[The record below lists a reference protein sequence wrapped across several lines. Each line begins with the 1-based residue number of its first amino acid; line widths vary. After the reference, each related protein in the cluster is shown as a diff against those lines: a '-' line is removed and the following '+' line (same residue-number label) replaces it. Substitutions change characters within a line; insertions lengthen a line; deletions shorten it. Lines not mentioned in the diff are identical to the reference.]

1 MKTSPVSLNIFEGKK
16 RVIIYLHFKSQ
27 MTKVAIFGPG
37 PQFKGG
43 IANYTASL
51 AKTLYKSGAEVH
63 IVSWTNQYPSIIPRD
78 FIDRASKKNFFE
90 GTDIKVEYVTNY
102 NNPLSWKQTV
112 NLIKRIDPDIV
123 VFQWAIAIQGL
134 PMGFI
139 AKGLRRSCN
148 CEIIF
153 DLHVVNQKEGSAIDK
168 MFLRYALSKPHT
180 FIVHS
185 LKTFEELKK
194 IFPNENYVLTYN
206 GQRTTGAD
214 AEARQADKKYYV
226 IKLYHPV
233 YDMFTPDPNFDKEK
247 VKQELGLR
255 KYVFL
260 FFGFIR
266 KYKGLHNVI
275 KSFAKLA
282 KERDDVSLLIVGE
295 SFWNTLDTKKLS
307 TKIKKSIFGFVKK
320 LLVRKSDDE
329 SNYKPLDLI
338 DEIGIR
344 DQVVVVNRYVP
355 NEEVNKYFQAAD
367 CNVLF
372 YLVATP
378 SGVES
383 IAYNFKLPS
392 IATRVGHFPETI
404 KHGYNGYLAEPENIE
419 SMYSMMKEFLN
430 NPIPCERVEEQARHM
445 SWENYAEAILNS

>member
-1 MKTSPVSLNIFEGKK
+1 MK
-16 RVIIYLHFKSQ
+16 RV
-27 MTKVAIFGPG
+27 VIFGPG

-43 IANYTASL
+43 IANYTTSL
-51 AKTLYKSGAEVH
+51 AKALDKLGAEVY
-63 IVSWTNQYPSIIPRD
+63 IVSWTQQYPSIIPRD
-78 FIDRASKKNFFE
+78 FIDRSSKVNQFE
-90 GTDIKVEYVTNY
+90 GTNIKVEYITNY
-102 NNPLSWKQTV
+102 NNPYSWEKTV
-112 NLIKRIDPDIV
+112 WLINKINPGMV
-123 VFQWAIAIQGL
+123 VFQWAISIQGL

-139 AKGLRRSCN
+139 AMGLRRNCK

-153 DLHVVNQKEGSAIDK
+153 DLHVVAQKEGSLIDK
-168 MFLRYALSKPHT
+168 FMLKYALSKPHT

-194 IFPNENYVLTYN
+194 VFPRKSFILINKEPRIKNEVT
-206 GQRTTGAD
+206 QS
-214 AEARQADKKYYV
+214 V

-233 YDMFTPDPNFDKEK
+233 YDMFTPDASFDKEK

-255 KYVFL
+255 KHVFL

-275 KSFAKLA
+275 RSFAKLA

-295 SFWNTLDTKKLS
+295 SFWNTLDTKKFS
-307 TKIKKSIFGFVKK
+307 TKIKQVVFGFIKK
-320 LLVRKSDDE
+320 ILIKTKDDE
-329 SNYKPLDLI
+329 NNYRPLELI
-338 DEIGIR
+338 HELGIS
-344 DQVVVVNRYVP
+344 DQTVVVNRYVG
-355 NEEVNKYFQAAD
+355 NEEVHKYFQVAD

-383 IAYNFKLPS
+383 MAYNFKLPT

-404 KHGYNGYLAEPENIE
+404 KDGYNGYLAEPENID
-419 SMYSMMKEFLN
+419 SMYEVMKRFLE
-430 NPIPCERVEEQARHM
+430 NPIPQEHVDEQAKSM
-445 SWENYAEAILNS
+445 SWENYARTILFNSERREESPI

>member
-1 MKTSPVSLNIFEGKK
+1 MKKIV
-16 RVIIYLHFKSQ
+16 
-27 MTKVAIFGPG
+27 IFGPG

-43 IANYTASL
+43 IANYTTSL
-51 AKTLYKSGAEVH
+51 AKALNKLGADVH
-63 IVSWTNQYPSIIPRD
+63 IVSWTQQYPSIIPRD
-78 FIDRASKKNFFE
+78 FIDHSSKKNLLE
-90 GTDIKVEYVTNY
+90 ETSIKVEYITNY
-102 NNPLSWKQTV
+102 NNPLSWKKTV
-112 NLIKRIDPDIV
+112 DAISKINPDIV
-123 VFQWAIAIQGL
+123 IFQWAIAIQGL
-134 PMGFI
+134 PMGWI
-139 AKGLRRSCN
+139 ANKLKQVCQ

-153 DLHVVNQKEGSAIDK
+153 DLHVVAQKEGSAIDNA
-168 MFLRYALSKPHT
+168 MIRYALSKPHT

-194 IFPNENYVLTYN
+194 VFPNQKFEITDNRSPIT
-206 GQRTTGAD
+206 RFDEAIARRAD
-214 AEARQADKKYYV
+214 HKFV

-233 YDMFTPDPNFDKEK
+233 YDMFTPDLSFNKEK
-247 VKQELGLR
+247 VKQELGLH
-255 KYVFL
+255 KHVFL

-275 KSFAKLA
+275 RSFAKLA

-307 TKIKKSIFGFVKK
+307 TKIKKSLFGLIKK
-320 LLVRKSDDE
+320 LLIHKSDDE
-329 SNYKPLDLI
+329 SNYRPLDLI
-338 DEIGIR
+338 DEFGVR
-344 DQVVVVNRYVP
+344 DQVVVVNRYVG
-355 NEEVNKYFQAAD
+355 NEEVHKYFQVAD

-404 KHGYNGYLAEPENIE
+404 KHGYNGYLAEPENIK
-419 SMYSMMKEFLN
+419 SMYETMKLFIEK
-430 NPIPCERVEEQARHM
+430 PIPREHVAEQAANM
-445 SWENYAEAILNS
+445 SWENYASTILK

>member
-1 MKTSPVSLNIFEGKK
+1 MKKIV
-16 RVIIYLHFKSQ
+16 
-27 MTKVAIFGPG
+27 IFGPG

-43 IANYTASL
+43 IANYTTSL
-51 AKTLYKSGAEVH
+51 AKTLDKLGAEVH
-63 IVSWTNQYPSIIPRD
+63 IVSWIQQYPSIIPRD
-78 FIDRASKKNFFE
+78 FIDRSSKANPFE
-90 GTDIKVEYVTNY
+90 ETNIKVKYITNY
-102 NNPLSWKQTV
+102 NNPFSWEKTV
-112 NLIKRIDPDIV
+112 LLINKINPDVV

-139 AKGLRRSCN
+139 AMGLRRNNN

-153 DLHVVNQKEGSAIDK
+153 DLHVVAQKEGSLIDK
-168 MFLRYALSKPHT
+168 IMLGYALSKPHT

-194 IFPNENYVLTYN
+194 VFPRKSFTLINHE
-206 GQRTTGAD
+206 QRTKNETT
-214 AEARQADKKYYV
+214 QSV

-247 VKQELGLR
+247 TKKELGLR
-255 KYVFL
+255 KHVFL

-275 KSFAKLA
+275 RSFAKLA

-295 SFWNTLDTKKLS
+295 SFWNTLDTKKIS
-307 TKIKKSIFGFVKK
+307 TKIKQNIFGLVKK
-320 LLVRKSDDE
+320 FLVKSSDDE
-329 SNYKPLDLI
+329 SSYRPLDLI
-338 DEIGIR
+338 DVLGIK
-344 DQVVVVNRYVP
+344 DQVVVVNRYVG
-355 NEEVNKYFQAAD
+355 NEEVHKYFQVAD

-383 IAYNFKLPS
+383 IAYNFKLPT
-392 IATRVGHFPETI
+392 IATQVGHFPETI
-404 KHGYNGYLAEPENIE
+404 KHGYNGYLAEPENID
-419 SMYSMMKEFLN
+419 SMYNVMKEFLS
-430 NPIPCERVEEQARHM
+430 NPIPRERVEEQAKNM
-445 SWENYAEAILNS
+445 SWENYASVILNY

>member
-1 MKTSPVSLNIFEGKK
+1 MANTISTQAKK
-16 RVIIYLHFKSQ
+16 RV
-27 MTKVAIFGPG
+27 VVFGPG

-43 IANYTASL
+43 IANYTSSL
-51 AKTLYKSGAEVH
+51 AKALDKLGAEVF
-63 IVSWTNQYPSIIPRD
+63 IVSWTQQYPSIIPRD
-78 FIDRASKKNFFE
+78 FIDRASKKNPFE
-90 GTDIKVEYVTNY
+90 GTKIKVEYITNY
-102 NNPLSWKQTV
+102 NNPFSWKQTV
-112 NLIKRIDPDIV
+112 NVIKKIEPDIV

-139 AKGLRRSCN
+139 AKGLKRSCN

-153 DLHVVNQKEGSAIDK
+153 DLHVVAQKEGSAIDK
-168 MFLRYALSKPHT
+168 VLLYYALSKPHT

-194 IFPNENYVLTYN
+194 VFPNTNYSLTYN
-206 GQRTTGAD
+206 GQRTSSNG
-214 AEARQADKKYYV
+214 QSV

-233 YDMFTPDPNFDKEK
+233 YDMFTPDPNFNKEK

-255 KYVFL
+255 KHVFL

-275 KSFAKLA
+275 RSFAKLA
-282 KERDDVSLLIVGE
+282 KERDDVSLLVVGE

-307 TKIKKSIFGFVKK
+307 TKIKQNIFGLAKK
-320 LLVRKSDDE
+320 ILVRKGDDE
-329 SNYKPLDLI
+329 SNYRPLDLI
-338 DEIGIR
+338 NELGIEDR
-344 DQVVVVNRYVP
+344 VVVVNRYVG
-355 NEEVNKYFQAAD
+355 NEEVHKYFQAAD

-383 IAYNFKLPS
+383 IAYNFRLPS
-392 IATRVGHFPETI
+392 IATKVGHFPETI
-404 KHGYNGYLAEPENIE
+404 KHGYNGYLAEPENID
-419 SMYSMMKEFLN
+419 SMYEVMKEFLN
-430 NPIPCERVEEQARHM
+430 NPIPRERIEEQASNM
-445 SWENYAEAILNS
+445 SWENYAKMILQQ

>member
-1 MKTSPVSLNIFEGKK
+1 MKK
-16 RVIIYLHFKSQ
+16 II
-27 MTKVAIFGPG
+27 IFGPG

-43 IANYTASL
+43 IANYTTSL
-51 AKTLYKSGAEVH
+51 AKSLDKLGAEVN
-63 IVSWTNQYPSIIPRD
+63 IVSWTQMYPSIFPRD
-78 FIDRASKKNFFE
+78 LVDKSSKKNLLE
-90 GTDIKVEYVTNY
+90 GTKINVHYITNY
-102 NNPLSWKQTV
+102 NRPSTWNRTV
-112 NLIKRIDPDIV
+112 QLIKVLDPQIV
-123 VFQWAIAIQGL
+123 VVQWSVSIQGL
-134 PMGFI
+134 PIGYI
-139 AKGLRRSCN
+139 SKKLKKICN

-153 DLHVVNQKEGSAIDK
+153 DLHVVAQKEVSAIDGI
-168 MFLRYALSKPHT
+168 MLRYALSKPHS

-194 IFPNENYVLTYN
+194 IFPGKSFTLINKE
-206 GQRTTGAD
+206 QRTKNETT
-214 AEARQADKKYYV
+214 QSV

-247 VKQELGLR
+247 IKQELGLR
-255 KYVFL
+255 KNVFL

-275 KSFAKLA
+275 AAFAKLA

-295 SFWNTLDTKKLS
+295 SFWETLDPKKLS
-307 TKIKKSIFGFVKK
+307 TKIKKNLFGVIKKILVKK
-320 LLVRKSDDE
+320 GDDE
-329 SNYKPLDLI
+329 TNYRPLELVDQL
-338 DEIGIR
+338 GIK
-344 DQVVVVNRYVP
+344 DKVVIVNRYVG
-355 NEEVNKYFQAAD
+355 NEEVHKYFQVAD

-383 IAYNFKLPS
+383 IAYNFKLPT

-419 SMYSMMKEFLN
+419 SMYNVMKEFLN
-430 NPIPCERVEEQARHM
+430 NPIPRERIEEQAKNM
-445 SWENYAEAILNS
+445 SWENYAQSILNH